1 MNCEE
6 NLMNCNW
13 MKDNLVLYMYDEL
26 ADDAKYEFE
35 HHLRQCAACKEEV
48 ESALAFK
55 NSMSARPL
63 AEVSPNLL
71 ASSRMKLQE
80 ALEET
85 QQLRGWGRIGLDL
98 AGWMQQIK
106 LAPALSVALLMI
118 GFAGGALTS
127 YRIAISKIPHEPGV
141 QPPAAEASIAGI
153 DSIVQD
159 ANSKRV
165 MIRYNTLAPQTVEGT
180 TDDPRIQELLV
191 VGTRNLRNPDIRL
204 QSIGILND
212 KSADN
217 EIREA
222 LVGSL
227 RADKNPGVRLE
238 VLNGLGGYVHDDV
251 RVRDALVEA
260 LMHDTNPGV
269 RAKALELLN
278 PVRKDTSVREALK
291 MASQLDKDD
300 YIRSECRRILAN
312 TPNLD

>member
-1 MNCEE
+1 
-6 NLMNCNW
+6 MNCNW

-48 ESALAFK
+48 DSALAFK
-55 NSMSARPL
+55 NSMSARPVQ
-63 AEVSPNLL
+63 EVSPNLL
-71 ASSRMKLQE
+71 ASNRMKLQE

-127 YRIAISKIPHEPGV
+127 YRIAISKIPPGAQ

-165 MIRYNTLAPQTVEGT
+165 MIRYNTLAPQALEGT
-180 TDDPRIQELLV
+180 TDDPRIQELLMM
-191 VGTRNLRNPDIRL
+191 GTRNLRNPDVRL
-204 QSIGILND
+204 QSIGILNG

-238 VLNGLGGYVHDDV
+238 VLNGLGGFVHQDEH
-251 RVRDALVEA
+251 VRDALVEA
-260 LMHDTNPGV
+260 LIHDTNPGV

-278 PVRKDTSVREALK
+278 QVSKDTSVREALK
-291 MASQLDKDD
+291 MVAQSDKDD
-300 YIRSECRRILAN
+300 FIRSECRRILAN

>member
-1 MNCEE
+1 M
-6 NLMNCNW
+6 
-13 MKDNLVLYMYDEL
+13 
-26 ADDAKYEFE
+26 
-35 HHLRQCAACKEEV
+35 
-48 ESALAFK
+48 
-55 NSMSARPL
+55 
-63 AEVSPNLL
+63 
-71 ASSRMKLQE
+71 
-80 ALEET
+80 
-85 QQLRGWGRIGLDL
+85 
-98 AGWMQQIK
+98 
-106 LAPALSVALLMI
+106 
-118 GFAGGALTS
+118 
-127 YRIAISKIPHEPGV
+127 
-141 QPPAAEASIAGI
+141 
-153 DSIVQD
+153 
-159 ANSKRV
+159 
-165 MIRYNTLAPQTVEGT
+165 
-180 TDDPRIQELLV
+180 

>member
-1 MNCEE
+1 
-6 NLMNCNW
+6 MNCNW

-55 NSMSARPL
+55 NSMSAR
-63 AEVSPNLL
+63 AVEEVSPNLL

-80 ALEET
+80 ALEGT
-85 QQLRGWGRIGLDL
+85 QQLQGWGRIGLDL

-106 LAPALSVALLMI
+106 LAPALTVALLMI

-127 YRIAISKIPHEPGV
+127 YRIAISKIPHEPAV
-141 QPPAAEASIAGI
+141 QPQVAEASIAGI

-159 ANSKRV
+159 TSSKHV
-165 MIRYNTLAPQTVEGT
+165 VIRYNTLAPQTVEGT

-191 VGTRNLRNPDIRL
+191 LGSRNLGNPGVRL
-204 QSIGILND
+204 QSVGILND
-212 KSADN
+212 KSADT

-222 LVGSL
+222 LIGSL

-238 VLNGLGGYVHDDV
+238 VLNGLGGFVHQDV
-251 RVRDALVEA
+251 HVRDALVEA
-260 LMHDTNPGV
+260 LIHDTNPGI
-269 RAKALELLN
+269 RTKALELLM
-278 PVRKDTSVREALK
+278 PVSKDTSVREALK
-291 MASQLDKDD
+291 MVGQSDKDNF
-300 YIRSECRRILAN
+300 IRSECRRILAN

>member
-1 MNCEE
+1 
-6 NLMNCNW
+6 MNCNW
-13 MKDNLVLYMYDEL
+13 VKDNLVLYMYDEL

-35 HHLRQCAACKEEV
+35 HHLRECVACKAEA

-55 NSMSARPL
+55 NSMSARPVQ
-63 AEVSPNLL
+63 EVSPNLL

-127 YRIAISKIPHEPGV
+127 YRIAISKIPHEPGI
-141 QPPAAEASIAGI
+141 QPAATEASIAGI

-159 ANSKRV
+159 ATSKHV
-165 MIRYNTLAPQTVEGT
+165 VIRYNTLAPQTLEGT
-180 TDDPRIQELLV
+180 TDDPHIQELLLL
-191 VGTRNLRNPDIRL
+191 GTRDLRNPDMRL
-204 QSIGILND
+204 QSIGLLND
-212 KSADN
+212 KSADT

-222 LVGSL
+222 LIGSL

-238 VLNGLGGYVHDDV
+238 VLNGLGGFVHDDV
-251 RVRDALVEA
+251 HVRDALIEA
-260 LMHDTNPGV
+260 LFHDANPGV

-291 MASQLDKDD
+291 MLAQNDKDNF
-300 YIRSECRRILAN
+300 IRSECQRVLAN